1 MKRMP
6 LLYGGLLL
14 VAIALLGLTGS
25 PVVEPQSTENLT
37 ARVAALE
44 TAVARQRDRNGEL
57 AGRIRALEEFVGLE
71 QPATP
76 MPTSTPTLAPS
87 PTQTPTSTPTPAPTF
102 TPSPTPTVALPSDLP
117 QAASCEEILQVWW
130 EGSTEEFL
138 EFRRNRVIGKW
149 LVEWDGVVSDV
160 DAESTFLDPSYVII
174 VDREAENSAV
184 DLTCSVHIFFH
195 TPDAPLHYRIGQR
208 LRITG
213 QVEDILIVLGYLNY
227 GMWEDT
233 VVIEELD

>member
-1 MKRMP
+1 MNRKP

-25 PVVEPQSTENLT
+25 PVVEPQSTESLT

-44 TAVARQRDRNGEL
+44 TAVARQRDLNGEL

-76 MPTSTPTLAPS
+76 IPTSTPTPAPS

-117 QAASCEEILQVWW
+117 QAASCEEILQVWR

-138 EFRRNRVIGKW
+138 ELRRNRVIGKW
-149 LVEWDGVVSDV
+149 LVKWDGIVSLV
-160 DAESTFLDPSYVII
+160 DAESDFWSPAYKITVM
-174 VDREAENSAV
+174 REAEDV
-184 DLTCSVHIFFH
+184 VEICGVYVYFG
-195 TPDAPLHYRIGQR
+195 TPEDALRYSIGQR

-213 QVEDILIVLGYLNY
+213 QIENIGIFLGFL
-227 GMWEDT
+227 GFALRDGT